1 MRRRLGKRRPLE
13 SKRERTKASPILFP
27 DEGPCGLAEAYDQL
41 TRGAFAIWIRMAVAE
56 RRELRV
62 GRAKLSLMLGY
73 SRRQG
78 DELLRELERKGF
90 VAFLPHGP
98 WRRTV
103 VVLTRR
109 PLLERGHSFTRFA
122 RFLFSPISE
131 MHFREQK
138 PGDFLSLDPPC
149 AYARLDRSGGYPK
162 YTSQLPVF
170 ATQLPVSPRS
180 YQCVSDDPYQA
191 IGIGAF
197 SNNRNPGKMGA
208 STSRVIRR
216 KFISEDAYFD
226 KTAAYR
232 DLIGSIKLEERDRR
246 RLLRSS
252 NRTRRDRRNASNR
265 ARGIEVLDW
274 NELDEPKKLPGQ
286 TDLDLITFVLA
297 RKPKDP
303 ERMKLVE
310 RLTSEM
316 CRLYSRYRRAA
327 ERANGRPTVT
337 YDVSKPERKYA
348 AQCAVL
354 CVQRG
359 VTPRQLMEFWHAN
372 IKHFRRAAHQRVP
385 SLSFLSGISNI
396 DTVACGLVLDET
408 APAGARI
415 ASTDEDA
422 DSSRPRH
429 GNSFSDTSK
438 LDPRLRPGLDGA
450 GFSTRQLDDRYLLT
464 VQKNALG
471 LAAGRDIFIGKGTLR
486 DMSRWAASNLYAK

>member
-1 MRRRLGKRRPLE
+1 
-13 SKRERTKASPILFP
+13 
-27 DEGPCGLAEAYDQL
+27 
-41 TRGAFAIWIRMAVAE
+41 MAVAE

-90 VAFLPHGP
+90 VQFIPHGP

-103 VVLTRR
+103 IVIVRR

-131 MHFREQK
+131 MHFREQVAGK
-138 PGDFLSLDPPC
+138 SVSLDP
-149 AYARLDRSGGYPK
+149 AYAYGDIGCVRSLPK
-162 YTSQLPVF
+162 NAMQLPTSVD
-170 ATQLPVSPRS
+170 QLPVSPCS
-180 YQCVSDDPYQA
+180 YQSISDDPYQA
-191 IGIGAF
+191 IGVGAF
-197 SNNRNPGKMGA
+197 SNNRKPGKMGA
-208 STSRVIRR
+208 STSRVIRH

-232 DLIGSIKLEERDRR
+232 DLIGSIKLEEKKRR
-246 RLLRSS
+246 SVLRSS
-252 NRTRRDRRNASNR
+252 TRQRRDVRNARNR
-265 ARGIEVLDW
+265 ARGIDVLDW
-274 NELDEPKKLPGQ
+274 N
-286 TDLDLITFVLA
+286 DLDLVTFDPRSDKHRLMRKVLG
-297 RKPKDP
+297 RKSKDP
-303 ERMKLVE
+303 ERVALVK
-310 RLTSEM
+310 RLETEM

-327 ERANGRPTVT
+327 ERANGRATVT
-337 YDVSKPERKYA
+337 YDVSTPERKYA
-348 AQCAVL
+348 AAAAIQ

-359 VTPRQLMEFWHAN
+359 VTPRQLMQFWHAN
-372 IKHFRRAAHQRVP
+372 IKHFRRAAGMQVP
-385 SLSFLSGISNI
+385 SLAFLSGIANI

-408 APAGARI
+408 APGGMRI
-415 ASTDEDA
+415 GTSDA
-422 DSSRPRH
+422 EANSPRPSA
-429 GNSFSDTSK
+429 GNSFSDTGR

-471 LAAGRDIFIGKGTLR
+471 LAAGRDIFIGKGALR